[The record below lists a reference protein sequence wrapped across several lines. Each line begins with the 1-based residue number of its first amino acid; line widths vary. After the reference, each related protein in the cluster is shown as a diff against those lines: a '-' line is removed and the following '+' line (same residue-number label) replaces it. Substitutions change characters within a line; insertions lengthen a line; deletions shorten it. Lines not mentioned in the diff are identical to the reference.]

1 MNARKPFDSPSMR
14 LGYLGNRPTHDRKS
28 HQAST
33 LYGMAAWLHLGAF
46 LSAMV
51 GASTSR
57 AHVLGIV
64 VRARTSLW
72 LLPVMAQ
79 NVSNR
84 IDEPTLWGVP
94 CVCWGSVPQE
104 LDTAVVDVVGVPSE
118 ARGTGGFVVRPVS
131 CCAVL

>member
-1 MNARKPFDSPSMR
+1 MQKPFDSLSTR

-28 HQAST
+28 RQAST
-33 LYGMAAWLHLGAF
+33 LYGVAAWLRLRAF

-57 AHVLGIV
+57 ARVLGVV

-72 LLPVMAQ
+72 LLPVVAQ
-79 NVSNR
+79 NVSDR
-84 IDEPTLWGVP
+84 IDEPTLWGAP

-118 ARGTGGFVVRPVS
+118 A
-131 CCAVL
+131 